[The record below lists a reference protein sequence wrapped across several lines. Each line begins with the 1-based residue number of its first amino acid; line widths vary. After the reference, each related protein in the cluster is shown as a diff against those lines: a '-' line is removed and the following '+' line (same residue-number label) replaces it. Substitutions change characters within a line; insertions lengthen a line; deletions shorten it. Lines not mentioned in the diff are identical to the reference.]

1 MLSSR
6 TIRRLRKATLVIQMV
21 SLSFFVAGMIPQAL
35 ACRCCLELCRL
46 PWFVEQGVKDQIVIS
61 VIVLVVSTGGIIW
74 RLVN

>member
-1 MLSSR
+1 MLSSSA
-6 TIRRLRKATLVIQMV
+6 IRRLRKATLVLQMI
-21 SLSFFVAGMIPQAL
+21 SLSFFVSGMISQAL

-46 PWFVEQGVKDQIVIS
+46 PWFIEQGVKDQIAIS